1 MSVRLKYYI
10 KASVSGIIAA
20 AAVIMAA
27 FALTGDEVAL
37 RIRSA
42 EIYAQTSALVK
53 PIININ
59 TASVRE
65 LQKLNG
71 IGAVTARAIVNYRE
85 EHGNFCSADELLNV
99 RGIGQATLEKLRP
112 YVAV

>member
-1 MSVRLKYYI
+1 MSIRVKYYVKSAI
-10 KASVSGIIAA
+10 SGIIAA

-27 FALTGDEVAL
+27 FVLAGDEVAI

-42 EIYAQTSALVK
+42 EIYEQTPAAVQ

-71 IGAVTARAIVNYRE
+71 VGAVTARAIVDYRD
-85 EHGNFCSADELLNV
+85 EHGDFGSADELLNV

-112 YVAV
+112 YVTV

>member
-1 MSVRLKYYI
+1 MVRIKYYV
-10 KASVSGIIAA
+10 KSALSGIIAA
-20 AAVIMAA
+20 AAAIMAA
-27 FALTGDEVAL
+27 FVLTGDEAAI

-42 EIYAQTSALVK
+42 EIYEHTPAAVH

-71 IGAVTARAIVNYRE
+71 IGSVTAQAVIEYRE
-85 EHGNFCSADELLNV
+85 EHGYFNSADELLNV

-112 YVAV
+112 YVTV

>member
-1 MSVRLKYYI
+1 MVRLKYYV
-10 KASVSGIIAA
+10 KSAVLGLIAA
-20 AAVIMAA
+20 AAVIMAV
-27 FALTGDEVAL
+27 FVLTGDEVAI

-42 EIYAQTSALVK
+42 EIYEQNSAPVQL
-53 PIININ
+53 IININ

-71 IGAVTARAIVNYRE
+71 VGAVTALAIIDYRD
-85 EHGNFCSADELLNV
+85 EHGDFGSADELINV

-112 YVAV
+112 YVTV